1 MSEFLRQA
9 LQDEFPLIWFP
20 IGHMII
26 IHVRILRQALQD
38 ELPPVWFAIAHM
50 IYMSEF
56 YGRPSRMFLPI
67 WFPIAHRIYMSEFY
81 GRPSQD
87 ELPTET
93 VVESVLAEQTLPAE
107 HTHTHTH
114 IASVSGQSLF
124 RSSDFKTSAEVSAGH
139 TGTKPQNGCQLRQ
152 HGEWIW
158 HYPSHRNEQP

>member
-1 MSEFLRQA
+1 
-9 LQDEFPLIWFP
+9 
-20 IGHMII
+20 MII

-56 YGRPSRMFLPI
+56 YGRPS
-67 WFPIAHRIYMSEFY
+67 
-81 GRPSQD
+81 QD

-93 VVESVLAEQTLPAE
+93 VVESVLAE
-107 HTHTHTH
+107 
-114 IASVSGQSLF
+114 LF

-152 HGEWIW
+152 HGE
-158 HYPSHRNEQP
+158 